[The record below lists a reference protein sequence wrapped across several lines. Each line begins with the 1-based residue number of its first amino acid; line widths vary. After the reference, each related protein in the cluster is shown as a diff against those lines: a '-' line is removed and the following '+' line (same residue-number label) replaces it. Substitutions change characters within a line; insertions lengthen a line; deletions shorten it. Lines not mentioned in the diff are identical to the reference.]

1 MNCVIIFFIS
11 NDLTQIVNFLTWIP
25 DCDSHSPDLLDLF
38 LSSVASICSTVAFHP
53 LGNSDHV
60 VISVSFDFPINWKQ
74 DAPFHRMAYDFF
86 RADWDELRDHLRYLP

>member
-1 MNCVIIFFIS
+1 M
-11 NDLTQIVNFLTWIP
+11 
-25 DCDSHSPDLLDLF
+25 DLF

-86 RADWDELRDHLRYLP
+86 RADWDELRDHLRFVQWEVMFKLSASAGDKEFCELFQVVIDVYIPHRKY